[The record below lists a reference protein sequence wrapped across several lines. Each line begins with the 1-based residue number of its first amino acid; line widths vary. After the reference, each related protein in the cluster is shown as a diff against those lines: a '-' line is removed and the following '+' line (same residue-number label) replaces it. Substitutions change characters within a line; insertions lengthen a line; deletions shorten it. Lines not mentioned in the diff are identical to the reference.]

1 MGLFYERFKDV
12 LKALFTGFNLEE
24 SILKMLSFGETS
36 GADILTGFIKG
47 LEKLLEGG
55 NELWQ

>member
-1 MGLFYERFKDV
+1 
-12 LKALFTGFNLEE
+12 
-24 SILKMLSFGETS
+24 MLSFGETS